1 MYPCRHARPDNNKR
15 AGLIL
20 KSLRDYTLI
29 RNGDGVVPKIHF
41 EENEWG
47 YWIQSF
53 NNHSSVI
60 GYIAIYED
68 KISVK
73 WNDTTYWYEGVNTEK
88 VLATLLLTQSLGK
101 VANYIKKHGR
111 VTAKWA
117 NGK

>member
-1 MYPCRHARPDNNKR
+1 MDKQTTIFHK
-15 AGLIL
+15 G
-20 KSLRDYTLI
+20 
-29 RNGDGVVPKIHF
+29 NGDGVVPKIHF

-60 GYIAIYED
+60 SYIAIYED

-73 WNDTTYWYEGVNTEK
+73 WNDTTYWYEGVNNEK

-101 VANYIKKHGR
+101 VANYIKKHGI

-117 NGK
+117 KVNDESVRVPLDA